1 MNRKLRHT
9 FSALTASGA
18 ALAIALMVAVPAT
31 PTSVQVVSQEL
42 PHPAA
47 AGHRADGMGTLA
59 KAVALSADAFNM
71 SATAASALALD
82 ADRDMEAPTT
92 QLASRKGSRHRRQT
106 LVMPYFSFSPRG

>member
-9 FSALTASGA
+9 LSALSASGA

-31 PTSVQVVSQEL
+31 PTPVLAGSQDL
-42 PHPAA
+42 LHPAA

-82 ADRDMEAPTT
+82 ADRDMEAPTN
-92 QLASRKGSRHRRQT
+92 QLAPRKGSRHRRQT